1 MAVAITKQEVMKF
14 YSNNHMCTIPK
25 ASNGDQLARKRKKQD
40 ILQDDKLEPYPRE
53 ELLEGVDMPSR
64 IIKRRRITH
73 DIKVLNKKKTSRKHQ
88 GCKNRGSTE
97 YELLLDELKEI
108 EEDCALMNM
117 KKRSRTS
124 VSDGLN
130 IKGLRSAEDKVREYE
145 YKSSSC
151 PPSSV
156 INDEGYR
163 AERCKN
169 GLKKVRIAIIL
180 LCFCFYVQ
188 GVWERTTENNH

>member
-14 YSNNHMCTIPK
+14 YSNDHMCTIPK

-40 ILQDDKLEPYPRE
+40 ILHID
-53 ELLEGVDMPSR
+53 VPSR

-73 DIKVLNKKKTSRKHQ
+73 DIEVLNKKKTSRKHP

-97 YELLLDELKEI
+97 YELLPDELKEI
-108 EEDCALMNM
+108 EEDCAPMNM

-130 IKGLRSAEDKVREYE
+130 IKRLRSAKDKAREYE
-145 YKSSSC
+145 YNFSSC
-151 PPSSV
+151 SPSSV

-169 GLKKVRIAIIL
+169 GLKKVRIAIVF
-180 LCFCFYVQ
+180 LCFCFHVQ
-188 GVWERTTENNH
+188 RVWVRSTENNH